1 MPSEFED
8 RVVQIAR
15 AVLSGQLTAI
25 EASWLLCP
33 IVHQAPGMVTEA
45 DYKLI
50 IAVASE
56 TDHLPI
62 GRLREL
68 WHLDYLGEKD
78 HEIAGCEALW
88 GEQIRAACERI
99 LLRFGTL
106 N

>member
-8 RVVQIAR
+8 RAIQIAR
-15 AVLSGQLTAI
+15 SVLSGQLTAI
-25 EASWLLCP
+25 EACWLLCP

-50 IAVASE
+50 IGVESE

-62 GRLREL
+62 GRLREQ
-68 WHLDYLGEKD
+68 WHPDFLEEKD
-78 HEIAGCEALW
+78 REIARCEALW

-99 LLRFGTL
+99 LLRVGMI